1 MDVTGHLVAIIV
13 QNICVPK
20 KSHKGLE
27 QDESVR
33 IMEKNIYIWLSQA
46 DLSYNVIYI

>member
-27 QDESVR
+27 QHEGVR
-33 IMEKNIYIWLSQA
+33 IMKKIKNIWLSQA